1 VERSRTRTILV
12 VDDAALFRELG
23 SLFLSR
29 LGRVIP
35 AASGEEGIF
44 LARRH
49 RPDVILLDLVMP
61 GLDGAEVCRRLRADP
76 ELQGTPI
83 VILTAS
89 PLAEDHE
96 RAILAGADQVL
107 AKPLSR
113 VALIDAVNRYLHS
126 PVARGMPRVPVE
138 TLVRILHEGTECEG
152 VARNVSRGGMFV
164 ESECEAPAKDEVALE
179 FALPQSLLRL
189 TPTARIVW
197 RRGSEPGHAAGL
209 GLRFLRLDGQSAREL
224 GRYVQERYASPL

>member
-1 VERSRTRTILV
+1 MERSRTRTILV

-35 AASGEEGIF
+35 ASSGEEGLF

-76 ELQGTPI
+76 ELRGTPVVI
-83 VILTAS
+83 VTAS

-138 TLVRILHEGTECEG
+138 TAVHILHDDAQCEG
-152 VARNVSRGGMFV
+152 VARNISRGGMFV
-164 ESECEAPAKDEVALE
+164 ESECEAAAADEVALD
-179 FALPQSLLRL
+179 FTLPQGRHRL

-197 RRGSEPGHAAGL
+197 RRGGEPGQAPGL
-209 GLRFLRLDGQSAREL
+209 GLRFLRLDGESAREL